1 MDKNKRLIIAVV
13 VLILLC
19 CCCLVLVGGFYA
31 FNKQISEILQS
42 IQAVPK

>member
-1 MDKNKRLIIAVV
+1 MAKNKGLIIAVV

-31 FNKQISEILQS
+31 FNKQISEFLQS
-42 IQAVPK
+42 LQAVPK